1 MTVADRSAALV
12 LAAEH
17 KGLPARAHGLTVGA
31 FLATQPRLRE
41 FWTPLVA
48 IDAEALT
55 HNASRISSWCAQRGL
70 ALMPHGKT
78 TMAPTL
84 WHRQLDEGALGI
96 TLATMA
102 QVRVGRIWEL
112 QNILLANAAIDRR
125 SLAWLADELADPTF
139 RFTSWV
145 DSIATVDAMEHALDG
160 IALPRPIDVCVE
172 LGGAHGRTGARSVD
186 EAVAVVRRVADS
198 PVLRLAGVAGYE
210 GALGHDRADETIATI
225 TSWLRELLA
234 VHDAVRELYS
244 PGPLMVSAG
253 GSAYPDL
260 VADAFTPRAAAEPD
274 VDWVIRS
281 GASLTHDDGFYRT
294 ISPFDEAARP
304 QAPRLRSA
312 LLGFA
317 RVVSHPEP
325 ELVLLDGG
333 KRDFPFD
340 EGLPIPRAVL
350 SDVGAEECIA
360 HDLTVTALN
369 DQHAFVRGA
378 SAAGLVIGDV
388 VRLGLSHP
396 CTAFD
401 KWRIIPVVESADS
414 DLVVD
419 LIATQF

>member
-48 IDAEALT
+48 IDAEALA
-55 HNASRISSWCAQRGL
+55 HNASTISSWCTQRGL

-186 EAVAVVRRVADS
+186 EAVAVARRVADS
-198 PVLRLAGVAGYE
+198 PVLRLGGVAGYE
-210 GALGHDRADETIATI
+210 GALGHDRADETITTI

-281 GASLTHDDGFYRT
+281 GASLTHDDGFYRG
-294 ISPFDEAARP
+294 ISPFDESATAG
-304 QAPRLRSA
+304 APRLRSA

-325 ELVLLDGG
+325 ELALLDGG

-340 EGLPIPRAVL
+340 EGLPIPRGVRSDL
-350 SDVGAEECIA
+350 SSLERAPG
-360 HDLTVTALN
+360 DLTITALN
-369 DQHAFVRGA
+369 DQHAFARGA
-378 SAAGLVIGDV
+378 GATALAIGDV

-401 KWRIIPVVESADS
+401 KWRFIPVVESAES

-419 LIATQF
+419 LIATLF